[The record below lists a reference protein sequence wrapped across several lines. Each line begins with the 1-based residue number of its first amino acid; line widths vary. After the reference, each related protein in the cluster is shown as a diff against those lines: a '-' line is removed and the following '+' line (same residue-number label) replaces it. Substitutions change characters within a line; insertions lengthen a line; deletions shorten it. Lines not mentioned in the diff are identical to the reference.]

1 MSVRSVPIGDRA
13 PTESWRFATP
23 PEPRSASTGR
33 GFRWILELLIA
44 TTALG
49 AGAGCTSYYEIPIEV
64 PISAKLDVSKYNRI
78 LVATFTT
85 QSNEN
90 LDLDS
95 ETVRLL
101 RNQLRMRSSLQVLD
115 ADVEPLGDFSE
126 KTLEESGML
135 QKFKEEEAKA
145 KAEGEEQIS
154 RQEWIDLEQD
164 KLLQD
169 EEYWKKLG
177 EEYQNPLIVT
187 GKLSFGSESRSG
199 FVRNDRYERDAF
211 NRPTLVRSNTFQ
223 ERTGYV
229 LNAEFYF
236 IDGQTGRSIHRER
249 FTEEVIYGREEQS
262 SALSSYFELMDRLLP
277 NFLTILSPQ
286 TFRGTRVLL
295 K

>member
-1 MSVRSVPIGDRA
+1 MSERSAPIGDLARTEPPSPPPYPA
-13 PTESWRFATP
+13 PRIPA
-23 PEPRSASTGR
+23 A
-33 GFRWILELLIA
+33 LVLVLLA
-44 TTALG
+44 AGG
-49 AGAGCTSYYEIPIEV
+49 ACTNYYEVPIEV

-78 LVATFTT
+78 LVASFTT

-101 RNQLRMRSSLQVLD
+101 RNQLRMRSSLQILD
-115 ADVEPLGDFSE
+115 AEVEPLGDFSE
-126 KTLEESGML
+126 KTLEETGML
-135 QKFKEEEAKA
+135 QKFKDEETKA
-145 KAEGEEQIS
+145 RAAGEEQIS

-164 KLLQD
+164 KILED
-169 EEYWKKLG
+169 EGFWKKIG
-177 EEYQNPLIVT
+177 EEYQNPLIVA

-199 FVRNDRYERDAF
+199 FVRNDRYVRDSF

-236 IDGQTGRSIHRER
+236 IDGETGRSIHRER
-249 FTEEVIYGREEQS
+249 FTEEVIYGRDEQT

-286 TFRGTRVLL
+286 TFKGTRVLL